1 MTALR
6 PLLLFFLTTLGA
18 TAQERDKAFWRALL
32 GADAR
37 RPTADEVVQLLP
49 ELSGMLGSRD
59 SELRDDIAY
68 TLLAQWLHKDADP
81 PVPIAQQRQ
90 LLAQWTS
97 AIGEAPRG
105 GPDAVLRRSFS
116 TLSLALLVA
125 LDNQDPWLE
134 RAEFDR
140 ILASAI
146 DYLTVELDPR
156 GLDAE
161 VGWVHA
167 LAHTADLLKFC
178 ARSRHL
184 SPADQGAILTAIGQ
198 RLTKSTTPWVFGED
212 ERLARAVLSLV
223 ARDDFDERVFAE
235 WLRTY
240 GTPERNGW
248 ATIEGAMREHDRRH
262 LFTTLHALL
271 TVDPRD
277 SASLQK
283 GRALVAAHLKGA

>member
-1 MTALR
+1 MTAIR
-6 PLLLFFLTTLGA
+6 SLLLFFLTTLGA
-18 TAQERDKAFWRALL
+18 TAQEHDKAFWRALL

-68 TLLAQWLHKDADP
+68 TLLAQWLQKDADP
-81 PVPIAQQRQ
+81 AVPVAQRRQ
-90 LLAQWTS
+90 LLAQWTT
-97 AIGEAPRG
+97 AMAEAPRG
-105 GPDAVLRRSFS
+105 GPDAVVRRSFS
-116 TLSLALLVA
+116 VLCLGLLVA

-134 RAEFDR
+134 QSEFDR
-140 ILASAI
+140 ILSNAI
-146 DYLTVELDPR
+146 TYVTVETDPR

-184 SPADQGAILTAIGQ
+184 SAADQGAILTAIGG
-198 RLTKSTTPWVFGED
+198 RLAKTTTPWVFGED

-223 ARDDFDERVFAE
+223 ARDDFDDRAFAA
-235 WLRTY
+235 WLRASC
-240 GTPERNGW
+240 TPDRNGW
-248 ATIEGAMREHDRRH
+248 ATVDGAMRENNRRH
-262 LFTTLHALL
+262 LVTTLHALL

-277 SASLQK
+277 TASIEK
-283 GRALVAAHLKGA
+283 GRDLVTARLKGA